1 MGILSSPRHI
11 LVVDDE
17 QMVLEVIR
25 DMLDAAG
32 YAITAT
38 HDPQKAV
45 DLIWKEDFDVILTDL
60 GMPVVSGWALAKQVK
75 ARNTSTPVILFTGW
89 GAQYEEA
96 DLSRAGVD
104 LVLTKPLDWKKLIE
118 AVEELAGHSGHN
130 PKDHRKHW
138 RLPGKQGALVQLKSP
153 ASSAPVSRVRIVD
166 ISRDGLS
173 FRHGGAPNHPSSQ
186 LSLDLIL
193 EDGIEIASVP
203 CKVLYD
209 IEFMET
215 SGLSQTKAAR
225 RCGVHFEKLSESQ
238 VSQLESYLRR
248 RAFDDEARKGF

>member
-1 MGILSSPRHI
+1 MSILAGPRSI

-25 DMLDAAG
+25 DILEAAG

-118 AVEELAGHSGHN
+118 AVEILAGQSGN
-130 PKDHRKHW
+130 NLKDHRKHW

-153 ASSAPVSRVRIVD
+153 VSSAPVSRVRIVD

-173 FRHGGAPNHPSSQ
+173 FRHGGTPNHPSSL

-193 EDGIEIASVP
+193 EDGIEIDSVP

-209 IEFMET
+209 IEFMEK
-215 SGLSQTKAAR
+215 SGLDQIKAAR
-225 RCGVHFEKLSESQ
+225 RCGVHFEKLSENQ

-248 RAFDDEARKGF
+248 RAFDDEVGKGF